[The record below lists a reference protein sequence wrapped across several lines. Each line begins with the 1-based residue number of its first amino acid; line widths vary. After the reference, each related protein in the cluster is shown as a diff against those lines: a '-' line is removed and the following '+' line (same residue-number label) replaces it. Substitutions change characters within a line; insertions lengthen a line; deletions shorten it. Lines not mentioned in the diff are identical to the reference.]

1 MPDDDLHEQL
11 KLTFAIYVR
20 ESEKFNEDGVKVSAV
35 RARQALHDLK
45 DLITERR
52 REIQEKKTNL

>member
-1 MPDDDLHEQL
+1 MSDLHEQI

-20 ESEKFNEDGVKVSAV
+20 ESEKFEQEGVKVSAV

-45 DLITERR
+45 LLIVERR
-52 REIQEKKTNL
+52 KEIQDKKKDV

>member
-1 MPDDDLHEQL
+1 VSDNDLHEQL
-11 KLTFAIYVR
+11 KITFAIYVR
-20 ESEKFNEDGVKVSAV
+20 ESEKFDADNIKVSAV

-45 DLITERR
+45 YLITGRR